1 MNEVYLTALMSI
13 ITGVGTWYAAR
24 RKNTAETQ
32 ANELDNV
39 EKAVRY
45 YREMVEDLGSRL
57 KNATNELLKTTQ
69 LHREAIDELAEARRQ
84 LHEANNQLN
93 QSNEQLMQV
102 KKEMKALEERFN
114 SLAKENRAL
123 IDELKKYK
131 QLNGKATS

>member
-1 MNEVYLTALMSI
+1 MYLTALMSI

-39 EKAVRY
+39 DKAVRY

-57 KNATNELLKTTQ
+57 KTATNELNKVTQ
-69 LHREAIDELAEARRQ
+69 LHRESIDELTEAHKQ
-84 LHEANNQLN
+84 LTESRDQL
-93 QSNEQLMQV
+93 EQV
-102 KKEMKALEERFN
+102 KTEMKALEERFN
-114 SLAKENRAL
+114 RLADENRAL

-131 QLNGKATS
+131 QLNGKTVS

>member
-1 MNEVYLTALMSI
+1 MNEVYLTALLSI

-24 RKNTAETQ
+24 RKNIAETQ

-57 KNATNELLKTTQ
+57 KSATNELQKVTQ
-69 LHREAIDELAEARRQ
+69 LHREAIDELAEAHRQ
-84 LHEANNQLN
+84 LTESRKQL
-93 QSNEQLMQV
+93 EQV
-102 KKEMKALEERFN
+102 KKEMKALEMRFD

-131 QLNGKATS
+131 QLNGKTIS